1 MQSFEVVPI
10 EEAVDYYTSCL
21 KSNDTSSQLWNYRG
35 ATYDILGEVDKAS
48 EDFTRAFDLSID
60 SAIIVNRGMV
70 LLDDKQEFE
79 RAIAD
84 FQKALAIRPSDHRA
98 HACLAVAYR
107 MTGELEKSLAS
118 INAAIRYIPTRGS
131 YYCDRA
137 YVHAA
142 ARRLDAMNADLQ
154 EAAKRSP
161 EDRWVWLQR
170 AWLRATS
177 TDDAHRNGPQAIE
190 DATTACELT
199 HWVDETSLD
208 HLAAAYAESGDF
220 AKAIEWEE
228 KAIQLCPVPRR
239 PKLESRLELYK
250 QSKPFREPL
259 IRTQPN

>member
-1 MQSFEVVPI
+1 
-10 EEAVDYYTSCL
+10 L
-21 KSNDTSSQLWNYRG
+21 NDRSSQWWNYRG
-35 ATYDILGEVDKAS
+35 LTHDILGEFDKAIQ
-48 EDFTRAFDLSID
+48 DYTRAFELSA
-60 SAIIVNRGMV
+60 SGTYVLNRGT
-70 LLDDKQEFE
+70 LFLEDKDEYE

-84 FQKALAIRPSDHRA
+84 FQKALAIQPSDHRA
-98 HACLAVAYR
+98 HAWLATAYR

-118 INAAIRYIPTRGS
+118 INDAIGYLPTDGS
-131 YYCDRA
+131 YCCDRA

-142 ARRLDAMNADLQ
+142 AKRRDAMDADLQ
-154 EAAKRSP
+154 EAAQRSP
-161 EDRWVWLQR
+161 DDRWVWLKR
-170 AWLRATS
+170 SWLRATS
-177 TDDAHRNGPQAIE
+177 TDDAHRDGRLAIE
-190 DATTACELT
+190 DATKACELT

-228 KAIQLCPVPRR
+228 KAIQLCPVARR